1 MAIQKGHKDNSDAI
15 ERKMEDLFK
24 TYGKI
29 ISDHNKFE
37 KVSIKKGILKFPLTM
52 KKKYQQLFEEN

>member
-1 MAIQKGHKDNSDAI
+1 
-15 ERKMEDLFK
+15 MEDLFK